1 MKPPHEKFLRTPLVM
16 PKAGVN
22 QRAVNRVARFHC
34 VTGVMI
40 TVAAHGFEKHK
51 GRFVQI
57 VFQRLVKALIML

>member
-1 MKPPHEKFLRTPLVM
+1 M

-22 QRAVNRVARFHC
+22 QRAVYRVARFHC

>member
-1 MKPPHEKFLRTPLVM
+1 MNGLTAGRTVVM
-16 PKAGVN
+16 HKAGVN
-22 QRAVNRVARFHC
+22 QRAVCRVDRFHC

-57 VFQRLVKALIML
+57 VFQRLVKALIVL